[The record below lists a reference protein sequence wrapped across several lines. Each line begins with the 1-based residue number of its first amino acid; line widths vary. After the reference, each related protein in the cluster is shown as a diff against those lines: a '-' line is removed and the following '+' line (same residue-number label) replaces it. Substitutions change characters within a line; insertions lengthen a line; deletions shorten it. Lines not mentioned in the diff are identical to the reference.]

1 MATYNN
7 LFDSYQ
13 VYYYGGTSPS
23 PAAVVLVYHTG
34 ALAGQMSFYASGPIP
49 ANTTVAPMGVAVPA
63 LNFALSSFDDIFE
76 VLRYTKPLYLSLDTT
91 TGNGYLTT
99 GSLVPTG
106 EEEGK

>member
-23 PAAVVLVYHTG
+23 PAAVILVYRTG
-34 ALAGQMSFYASGPIP
+34 ALAGQMSFYASGPVP
-49 ANTTVAPMGVAVPA
+49 ANGTVAPMGVTVPL
-63 LNFALSSFDDIFE
+63 LNFALSSFDGIFT
-76 VLRYTKPLYLSLDTT
+76 VLRYTKPLYLSLDTS
-91 TGNGYLTT
+91 TGAGYLTT
-99 GSLVPTG
+99 GNLIPTG